1 MRTKAQIH
9 LLSGHTGTVAD
20 IKFQDYPQVI
30 TSSLDLTVRLWDFAA
45 GKTMVMRTRHKKS
58 KGRGCFF
65 FNFGGHNAIIN
76 TLSVNSEGAIG
87 DNGSITFWDDAT
99 GHRSRRWKV
108 YYSQVHSRTQ
118 GYSVHFST

>member
-1 MRTKAQIH
+1 
-9 LLSGHTGTVAD
+9 
-20 IKFQDYPQVI
+20 
-30 TSSLDLTVRLWDFAA
+30 
-45 GKTMVMRTRHKKS
+45 MVMRTRHKKS
-58 KGRGCFF
+58 IREYSFATGSAAGNNIKKGRGCFF